1 MYSFAPSFINFRDM
15 DSTPV
20 SLLERLRQP
29 GDDAAWARFVRLYT
43 PLLFHWLRRTGISED
58 DAADLVQDVLLVLVK
73 RLPEFQYDRSQSF
86 HRWLCA
92 VTLNLW
98 RDRAKRKPLV
108 QFAND
113 QAKLDPPVPDDLD
126 SFIEREYRDQ
136 LAAHAWSILQA
147 DFEPETVRIFRAL
160 VLEGQS
166 ANEVAAKLGVSV
178 GAVYAAKCRVL
189 ARLRQELAGLWTG

>member
-1 MYSFAPSFINFRDM
+1 M

-29 GDDAAWARFVRLYT
+29 GDEAAWGRFVRLYT
-43 PLLFHWLRRTGISED
+43 PLLFHWLRGTGISED

-86 HRWLCA
+86 HRWLYA

-98 RDRAKRKPLV
+98 RDRAKRKPLA
-108 QFAND
+108 QFSNN
-113 QAKLDPPVPDDLD
+113 QAAIDPPAPDDLD
-126 SFIEREYRDQ
+126 SFIDREYREQ
-136 LAAHAWSILQA
+136 LAHHAWSILKA
-147 DFEPETVRIFRAL
+147 DFEPTTVCVFQSL
-160 VLEGQS
+160 VIEDKP
-166 ANEVAAKLGVSV
+166 AAEVAAKVGLSV